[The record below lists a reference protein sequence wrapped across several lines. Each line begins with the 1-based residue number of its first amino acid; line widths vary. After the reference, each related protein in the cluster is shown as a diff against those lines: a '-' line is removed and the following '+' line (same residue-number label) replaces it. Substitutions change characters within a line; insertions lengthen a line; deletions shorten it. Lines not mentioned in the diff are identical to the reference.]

1 LRNNLEKTRVL
12 PIDKTEL
19 TVYAAITG
27 VSKGLLLPFLL
38 SEGKKFS

>member
-19 TVYAAITG
+19 TVYAAITRAG
-27 VSKGLLLPFLL
+27 EGLLLFLL